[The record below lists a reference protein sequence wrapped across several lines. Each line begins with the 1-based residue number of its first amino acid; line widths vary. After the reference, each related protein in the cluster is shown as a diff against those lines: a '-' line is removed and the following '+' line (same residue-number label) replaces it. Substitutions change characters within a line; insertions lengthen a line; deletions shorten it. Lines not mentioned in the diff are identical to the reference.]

1 MTPGPSL
8 RSILLNMRRPSLPA
22 SQRWRSASP
31 APHEIRPFPAPAHE
45 SRLKRQNRERRRME
59 TPYGFPQYVIDRV
72 LAKRG
77 RLAVFDR
84 FDPKRT
90 ALLVVDMQNFYV
102 GEIASVIGIIPNINR
117 IAKELRARGGC
128 VIWLGMT

>member
-8 RSILLNMRRPSLPA
+8 RSIALNMPWPSLPA
-22 SQRWRSASP
+22 PRRWRSASP
-31 APHEIRPFPAPAHE
+31 AQDEIRPFPVPACE
-45 SRLKRQNRERRRME
+45 SRLNEGHREGRRME

-102 GEIASVIGIIPNINR
+102 GEIESVVGIIPNINR
-117 IAKELRARGGC
+117 LAKELRARGGC